1 VRVFQVIFILYCS
14 TLLVSEVESFVDV
27 RVHSC
32 VIPLKMTVCKS
43 MVDLACGVVK
53 LLVTSEQSL
62 HAEVLSTAG

>member
-1 VRVFQVIFILYCS
+1 MRVFQVIFILYC

-27 RVHSC
+27 KVHSC
-32 VIPLKMTVCKS
+32 VIRLEMIVCKS